1 MNKCIVSRELSCI
14 LNLILKL
21 LQSWENIRKHA
32 VTALA
37 TYSTNKIDPVGR
49 DLFIINNIFKKLNVD
64 HINMKDDAKDGDI
77 DISEIPEDCMITEL
91 VKIIAS
97 NIEMDSTRSSENHD
111 NLWALATEQINSLGL
126 PRSVDFWKKVGL
138 FLFF

>member
-21 LQSWENIRKHA
+21 LQSWENIRKYA

-49 DLFIINNIFKKLNVD
+49 DLFIINNIFKKLNFD
-64 HINMKDDAKDGDI
+64 HINMKDDAKNEDI
-77 DISEIPEDCMITEL
+77 DISEIPEDSMIQYWYDYR
-91 VKIIAS
+91 IS
-97 NIEMDSTRSSENHD
+97 QNHR
-111 NLWALATEQINSLGL
+111 I
-126 PRSVDFWKKVGL
+126 KH
-138 FLFF
+138 

>member
-1 MNKCIVSRELSCI
+1 
-14 LNLILKL
+14 
-21 LQSWENIRKHA
+21 
-32 VTALA
+32 
-37 TYSTNKIDPVGR
+37 
-49 DLFIINNIFKKLNVD
+49 
-64 HINMKDDAKDGDI
+64 
-77 DISEIPEDCMITEL
+77 MITEL